1 MSMIDP
7 NLPLIDLHRHLEGS
21 IRLES
26 IIDLG
31 RKHNLHLPGWDIE
44 SIRPF
49 VQVTKPQ
56 PGVMAF
62 IAKFEWMVGVLV
74 DYTAC
79 RRVAYENVLDAK
91 NEGLDYVELR
101 FSPWFMAEPHRLDPT
116 KLVEAVI
123 EGVNSARQDTGLKVN
138 LIGVISRTYGPK
150 IASKEIESLLNFRD
164 QFVALDLAGDEAN
177 FPGNLFIKQVN
188 QARDAGWRV
197 TVHAGESAGAES
209 IWQAIQELGAER
221 IGHAVNAVD
230 DLALMEF
237 MFERG
242 IGIEANLTSNV
253 QTSTVPDYA
262 HHPLKQFLEIGLLGT
277 INTDDPGISGINLR
291 YEYDVAAPAAGLTK
305 AEIQQ
310 AQRNALEVAFIST
323 QEKSELAD
331 QQRGASPS

>member
-21 IRLES
+21 IRLET
-26 IIDLG
+26 IINLG
-31 RKHNLHLPGWDIE
+31 RQHNLQLPGWDVE
-44 SIRPF
+44 AIRPF
-49 VQVTKPQ
+49 VQVTNPQ

-74 DYTAC
+74 DYAAC

-91 NEGLDYVELR
+91 DEGLDYVELR
-101 FSPWFMAEPHRLDPT
+101 FSPWFMAEPHRLDPA

-123 EGVNSARQDTGLKVN
+123 EGVDSARKETGLKVN